1 MRLAL
6 VAGPAAGHAFPM
18 IALGT
23 RLQQAGHAVAI
34 ATGTQ
39 WQSGIEAEGMH
50 FVDLPLLKPSP
61 MDGDFGYRMWGLPV
75 GMAPPLVDR
84 LTPWRPDAL
93 VSDVITT
100 VGGFCAGLMDLPWA
114 QLIPHPLQDVSIAL
128 PPPGTGLAA
137 GVTPEE
143 LRRDAYLRRKHLESA
158 RAGEEQRL
166 AARVALGLPPEGP
179 PRVRLV
185 ATLPALEVPRPD
197 WPEDAVVVGPM
208 EWDPSTVELAAPDGE
223 EPLVAL
229 SASTMSDVGPGL
241 LEVALEGLEGAGL
254 RLMCTRLE
262 PFDSPVPAWAS
273 VGPGRQDGM
282 ISAARLLV
290 SGAGHGII
298 AKALVRGKPLVVV
311 PGEGEQRDNANR
323 LARLGVGEFVEAFE
337 LTPQTLRA
345 AVLKVLSSGE
355 GGAYDH
361 AARAAA
367 ETLNDTSDPV
377 KTLEH
382 HLA

>member
-1 MRLAL
+1 MRVAL

-18 IALGT
+18 IALGC
-23 RLQQAGHAVAI
+23 RLQRAGHAVAV

-39 WQSGIEAEGMH
+39 WRSGIEAEGMH

-84 LTPWRPDAL
+84 LAPWRPDAL

-100 VGGFCAGLMDLPWA
+100 VGGFCAGLMGIPWA
-114 QLIPHPLQDVSIAL
+114 QLIPHPLQDVSVAL
-128 PPPGTGLAA
+128 PPPGTGLAP

-143 LRRDAYLRRKHLESA
+143 LQRDAYLRRKHLESA
-158 RAGEEQRL
+158 RNGDDQRR
-166 AARVALGLPPEGP
+166 AARRALGLPPDGP
-179 PRVRLV
+179 PAVRLV
-185 ATLPALEVPRPD
+185 ATLPALELPRPD
-197 WPEDAVVVGPM
+197 WPADAVVVGPM
-208 EWDPSTVELAAPDGE
+208 EWDPSTVSMHLPPGDAPV
-223 EPLVAL
+223 VAL

-241 LEVALEGLEGAGL
+241 LEVALEALDGLDV
-254 RLMCTRLE
+254 RLACTRLE
-262 PFDSPVPAWAS
+262 PFSGAVPSWAS
-273 VGPGRQDGM
+273 VGPGRQDAV

-323 LARLGVGEFVEAFE
+323 LARLGVGEFVEAFD
-337 LTPQTLRA
+337 LAPSTLRE
-345 AVLKVLSSGE
+345 AVRKVLASGE
-355 GGAYDH
+355 DGPYD
-361 AARAAA
+361 RAAA
-367 ETLNDTSDPV
+367 AAAATLADTANPV
-377 KTLEH
+377 TTLEH